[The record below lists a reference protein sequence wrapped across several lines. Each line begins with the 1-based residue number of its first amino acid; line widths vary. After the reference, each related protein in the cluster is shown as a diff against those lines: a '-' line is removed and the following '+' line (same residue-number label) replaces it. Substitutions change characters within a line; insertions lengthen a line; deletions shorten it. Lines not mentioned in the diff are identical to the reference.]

1 MDGIVFDKDGTLF
14 DFRRSW
20 GAWAATML
28 NALAEDEAHARRMG
42 RAVGYDPD
50 TGIFEADSP
59 IVAAT
64 NADIAERLVPHLPGR
79 SAGDILDELNDMAA
93 VAPMIPAT
101 DLEAVFG
108 ALRGLGLKLGLAT
121 NDGQRAA
128 RAHLAAHGV
137 DRFFDFIAGADSG
150 HGAKPGPGMLL
161 AFAQSQGL
169 DPARVA
175 MVGDS
180 AHDLVAGQAAGM
192 VPVAVLTGIAGAD
205 ELSGLAEVVLPDI
218 SHLPGWVTA
227 RRAG

>member
-14 DFRRSW
+14 DFRLSW
-20 GAWAATML
+20 SAWAAAML
-28 NALAEDEAHARRMG
+28 DALAEDEAHARRMG
-42 RAVGYDPD
+42 RAVGYDLE
-50 TGIFEADSP
+50 TGLFEADSP

-79 SAGDILDELNDMAA
+79 GPDDILDELDAMAA

-108 ALRGLGLKLGLAT
+108 ALRGLGLRLGLAT
-121 NDGQRAA
+121 NDGHRAA

-161 AFAQSQGL
+161 AFARSQGL

-180 AHDLVAGQAAGM
+180 AHDLVAGKAAGM
-192 VPVAVLTGIAGAD
+192 VPVAVLTGIAGEG

-218 SHLPGWVTA
+218 SHLPGWVAA

>member
-20 GAWAATML
+20 GVWAARML

-42 RAVGYDPD
+42 RAVGYDLVSGVFD
-50 TGIFEADSP
+50 ADSP

-64 NADIAERLVPHLPGR
+64 NADIAERLVPHLEGQ
-79 SAGDILDELNDMAA
+79 SQAEILAKLDAMA
-93 VAPMIPAT
+93 VEAPMIPAT

-150 HGAKPGPGMLL
+150 HGAKPEPGMLL
-161 AFAQSQGL
+161 AFARSQGL

-192 VPVAVLTGIAGAD
+192 VPVAVLTGIAGED

-218 SHLPGWVTA
+218 SHLPGWVAA